1 MDIVERLIEVLDKYG
16 WTKYRLSKE
25 SKIPESTL
33 SNIFHRG
40 TVPTIATLQ
49 AICETMNISLAEFFS
64 DDKQVVMTPEL
75 EEFYEEWILLTPE
88 KRKHLIQSM
97 KYFRTIRL
105 ASQERYFL
113 EIQVFCHMKK
123 ILRIKSAVFGILSQ
137 FQGCMSPFCLPLFM
151 FWRGNAEY

>member
-88 KRKHLIQSM
+88 KRKHLIQTM
-97 KYFRTIRL
+97 KY
-105 ASQERYFL
+105 
-113 EIQVFCHMKK
+113 MK
-123 ILRIKSAVFGILSQ
+123 
-137 FQGCMSPFCLPLFM
+137 
-151 FWRGNAEY
+151 

>member
-1 MDIVERLIEVLDKYG
+1 MDIIERLKINLEKYG

-64 DDKQVVMTPEL
+64 DDEQVVMTPEL
-75 EEFYEEWILLTPE
+75 KEFYEEWKLLTPE
-88 KRKHLIQSM
+88 KRKHLLQTM
-97 KYFRTIRL
+97 KY
-105 ASQERYFL
+105 
-113 EIQVFCHMKK
+113 MK
-123 ILRIKSAVFGILSQ
+123 
-137 FQGCMSPFCLPLFM
+137 
-151 FWRGNAEY
+151 

>member
-25 SKIPESTL
+25 SKIHESTL

-75 EEFYEEWILLTPE
+75 EEFYEEWTLLTPE
-88 KRKHLIQSM
+88 KRKHLIQTM
-97 KYFRTIRL
+97 KY
-105 ASQERYFL
+105 
-113 EIQVFCHMKK
+113 MK
-123 ILRIKSAVFGILSQ
+123 
-137 FQGCMSPFCLPLFM
+137 
-151 FWRGNAEY
+151 

>member
-75 EEFYEEWILLTPE
+75 EEFYEEWTLLTPE
-88 KRKHLIQSM
+88 KRKHLIQTM
-97 KYFRTIRL
+97 KY
-105 ASQERYFL
+105 
-113 EIQVFCHMKK
+113 MK
-123 ILRIKSAVFGILSQ
+123 
-137 FQGCMSPFCLPLFM
+137 
-151 FWRGNAEY
+151 

>member
-1 MDIVERLIEVLDKYG
+1 MDIIERLNITLKKYG

-64 DDKQVVMTPEL
+64 DDDKVVMTPDL
-75 EEFYEEWILLTPE
+75 KEFYEEWKYLSPD
-88 KRKHLIQSM
+88 KKKHLIQTM
-97 KYFRTIRL
+97 KY
-105 ASQERYFL
+105 
-113 EIQVFCHMKK
+113 MK
-123 ILRIKSAVFGILSQ
+123 
-137 FQGCMSPFCLPLFM
+137 
-151 FWRGNAEY
+151 